1 MLLPQ
6 KSHAIQNL
14 PGSGAGRVEA
24 LSQICVFALEF
35 FDAFGVEL
43 RATRSRIDRFHSR
56 FGLERPAPEAREL
69 VTQMPDEP
77 LELLECFYVRT
88 F

>member
-24 LSQICVFALEF
+24 LSQICVFAL
-35 FDAFGVEL
+35 
-43 RATRSRIDRFHSR
+43 
-56 FGLERPAPEAREL
+56 
-69 VTQMPDEP
+69 
-77 LELLECFYVRT
+77 
-88 F
+88 